1 MLSSL
6 GGPPWFSY
14 SSERSQ
20 ISHDWHACYNTHT
33 SPTLSPVSGPK
44 SISWK
49 RKTRRLTLAAWRQV
63 EVDFSLFTVPFDTT
77 RAPATIYLAGALGE
91 HVGPSQVHSDGLSSS
106 AQVFRPSGPV
116 VGSSS
121 ARVSGRERGDKRGRE
136 ESDGRSSNQGSALN
150 HGSYSIQGSSNQV
163 SSNQLGSCS
172 NQSSPSN
179 QGSSN
184 QVSSNQVGASSEVGA
199 STEVGASNQGSSNPV
214 CSNQVSSNQASSEVG
229 ASADPTVEDR
239 DPEEMCEEM
248 FEDMFEDV
256 CQHLLQ
262 RPHVDPSRLRAY
274 MMLFPKYHDDGES
287 SDSEFESAQTEW
299 VVDFLAAY
307 TSCPQEERDHFL
319 HEWADLLEYGC
330 YPDMLRTLQD
340 IVAHDG
346 LAIHYRSLAQH
357 FLGRL
362 LETMD

>member
-6 GGPPWFSY
+6 GGPPWYSY

-49 RKTRRLTLAAWRQV
+49 RKTRRLTLAAWRQI

-136 ESDGRSSNQGSALN
+136 ESDGRSSNQGSASN

-172 NQSSPSN
+172 NQSSP
-179 QGSSN
+179 
-184 QVSSNQVGASSEVGA
+184 
-199 STEVGASNQGSSNPV
+199 SNQGSSNPV

-248 FEDMFEDV
+248 FEEMFEDV
-256 CQHLLQ
+256 CQHLLP

-307 TSCPQEERDHFL
+307 TSCPREERDHFL